1 MVESIWFVIVLIL
14 LAAVSVALV
23 LLLVLQADARDTG
36 RETRTQYLAPNYSQ
50 SAGFRLTAYPNNEL
64 VILQRLWLIDESIAA
79 LDYNIVPGRFMT
91 LFVSKKGKMRFPEN
105 SEEETFESVE
115 QYDIDGVTVTQN
127 QKAGRRGLV
136 YWTRG
141 DFEYLIYS
149 REPEMNMM
157 NGLAYYFVYNTRA
170 ENS

>member
-23 LLLVLQADARDTG
+23 LTTVLHNDAGTSG
-36 RETRTQYLAPNYSQ
+36 RETRTQYLTPNYSR

-64 VILQRLWLIDESIAA
+64 VILQRYWLIDESIAA

-91 LFVSKKGKMRFPEN
+91 LFIAKQGRMRFPDN
-105 SEEETFESVE
+105 YYADAFESVE
-115 QYDIDGVTVTQN
+115 QYTIDNLTVTQS
-127 QKAGRRGLV
+127 QKAGRRAAV

-141 DFEYLIYS
+141 GFEYLIYS
-149 REPEMNMM
+149 EEPEMNMM
-157 NGLAYYFVYNTRA
+157 NGLAYYFVNNTRA